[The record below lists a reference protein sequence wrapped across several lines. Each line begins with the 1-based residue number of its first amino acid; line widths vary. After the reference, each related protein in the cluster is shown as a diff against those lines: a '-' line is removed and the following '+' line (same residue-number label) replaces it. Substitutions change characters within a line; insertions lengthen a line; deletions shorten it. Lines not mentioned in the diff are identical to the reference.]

1 MVRFHSPALTAG
13 CGADAGRFPGPAAF
27 HGARKVELRFV
38 VRRCGRRNVVRRRG
52 EFVEPDHLS
61 EGIQFIQGI
70 ITEAVDG
77 NSAFYESTF
86 RDTRSEQASDPHWRA
101 ALATFAA
108 LPESQRPAFFAVLR
122 QVAVD
127 SVSNVFGIRDGSSTF
142 GTHSEEFR
150 LSTSTGERLTDLQDS
165 FLSHF
170 TP

>member
-1 MVRFHSPALTAG
+1 MTA
-13 CGADAGRFPGPAAF
+13 D
-27 HGARKVELRFV
+27 E
-38 VRRCGRRNVVRRRG
+38 
-52 EFVEPDHLS
+52 
-61 EGIQFIQGI
+61 FIQGI
-70 ITEAVDG
+70 ITEVVDG

-86 RDTRSEQASDPHWRA
+86 RDTRPEQASDPHWRA
-101 ALATFAA
+101 ALAMFAS

-127 SVSNVFGIRDGSSTF
+127 SVSNVFGILDGSSTL
-142 GTHSEEFR
+142 GPHSEEFR